1 MTEHRNKEEA
11 PAGTRRDR
19 QKRETRAAIQKAAH
33 SLFGSQGFEATTIRA
48 IASKAGVGVGT
59 VHLHFRDKESLLV
72 ECLIDD
78 LTENDRQAWG
88 TMPEDA
94 SIRDQL
100 LHLVREAY
108 LGWTRQPSLSRV
120 ILRQMVL
127 SRRSELDRLRAL
139 DADVARR
146 LTGLMRA
153 AQARGEIRSDAD
165 PALATKAIFAF
176 YLTSSLNWLGNLE
189 GRGPQELDGQPASA
203 LTEGTLGIL
212 MDEAKGFLDLL
223 FSGIG
228 MEGEKEE

>member
-1 MTEHRNKEEA
+1 ME
-11 PAGTRRDR
+11 TRRDR
-19 QKRETRAAIQKAAH
+19 QKRETRGAIQKAAH
-33 SLFGSQGFEATTIRA
+33 SLFESRGFEATTIRA

-78 LTENDRQAWG
+78 LTENDRRSWG

-94 SIRDQL
+94 PIRDQL

-139 DADVARR
+139 DADVTRR

-153 AQARGEIRSDAD
+153 AQARGEIRSGAD
-165 PALATKAIFAF
+165 PSLATKAIFAF
-176 YLTSSLNWLGNLE
+176 YLTSSLNWLGSLE
-189 GRGPQELDGQPASA
+189 GKGPSEPFQEPASA
-203 LTEGTLGIL
+203 LSEEAMEIL

-223 FSGIG
+223 FTGIG
-228 MEGEKEE
+228 EEGKEGE